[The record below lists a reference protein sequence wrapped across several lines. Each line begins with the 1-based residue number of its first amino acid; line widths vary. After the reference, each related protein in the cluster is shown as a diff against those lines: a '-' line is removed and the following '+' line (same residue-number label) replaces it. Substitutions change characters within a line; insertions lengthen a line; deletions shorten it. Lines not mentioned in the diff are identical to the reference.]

1 MLFATKLHLAF
12 LVEVDSGLRVGE
24 YLEWSMV
31 NDMHC
36 RPPTIIA
43 SELLYLTPL
52 ICPFYH
58 DKWIDVTLVV
68 VSCYAGNM
76 D

>member
-52 ICPFYH
+52 ICH
-58 DKWIDVTLVV
+58 IIVKNGLTMTVV
-68 VSCYAGNM
+68 IVSYCAGNLN
-76 D
+76 